1 MSGPWVPV
9 DPLPA
14 GEFRRLRRR
23 AIFDCLKWDPQVQD
37 VCTIA
42 EFPLVLRA
50 DAWSELRALAELLA
64 RETAAAER
72 ELVARP
78 ELHRSLGL
86 PKRARKALGRAARA
100 GRSAGRARLER
111 FDFHLAADGWRITE
125 VNSDVPGGI
134 NEASGYAALFA
145 PHVPQAVAVGDPAAA
160 YARALSAALA
170 PGSRIALVHATAYT
184 DDAQVMR
191 YLARCLEERG
201 ARPLLASPA
210 HLRWRDGF
218 ASMETL
224 WDRGPLDALVRF
236 FPAEWLT
243 DLPGRCGWPLWFAGA
258 ATPLSNPATAILTQ
272 SKRFPLV
279 WDALATSLP
288 TWRRL
293 LPETRD
299 PREVPTAHGDQWVLK
314 PALGRIG
321 EDIAMPSVTPPDEWR
336 RIARAARRHPDSWVA
351 QRRFESVPLETPA
364 GPVFPCVGV
373 YTVDGQAVGAYGRV
387 ARRPLIDGSAQDAPV
402 FVIAQPPPLSR
413 GVPVH

>member
-100 GRSAGRARLER
+100 GSPAGRARLER

-160 YARALSAALA
+160 YARALSDALA

-201 ARPLLASPA
+201 ACPLLASPA

-218 ASMETL
+218 ASTETL

-243 DLPGRCGWPLWFAGA
+243 DLPARCGWTLWFAGA

-272 SKRFPLV
+272 TKRFPLV

-299 PREVPTAHGDQWVLK
+299 PREVLTAHGDQWVLK

-364 GPVFPCVGV
+364 GPLFPCIGV

-387 ARRPLIDGSAQDAPV
+387 ARRPLIDWSAQDAAV
-402 FVIAQPPPLSR
+402 FVIAQPPPLTR
-413 GVPVH
+413 GVHVH